1 MGTTTTIRRI
11 AFDTSAR
18 RPAVSAKVVLP
29 APGVATARKFGE
41 PLASN
46 WASASHCQGR
56 SGTAP
61 WSAARAAYSPAE
73 TPSATGSPPSLES
86 VV

>member
-1 MGTTTTIRRI
+1 MGTTTTTRRI

-41 PLASN
+41 LLASN

-61 WSAARAAYSPAE
+61 WPAARAA
-73 TPSATGSPPSLES
+73 
-86 VV
+86 